1 MIERQAARIAELEA
15 ALNAD
20 DAAKL
25 DADLKLNGRV
35 AGWVSQARELIAA

>member
-1 MIERQAARIAELEA
+1 MT
-15 ALNAD
+15 AD

-35 AGWVSQARELIAA
+35 ARDNWSEQARTLIAG